1 METQEQETETLKNI
15 IDNVFSINI
24 MKNSRTRNI
33 VDARLIYAK
42 ILRDRGHTFSA
53 IGRSLKK
60 DHTTILYYISQI
72 DHLIKHDVSLAEKY
86 IMCKNIFLKD
96 KPFIS
101 DKLKETDL
109 IVKIEKLTK
118 ENETLILERKNVSDM
133 IDSFRRIESIMKIV
147 ERQTRNGDEK
157 LIEKKIIKM
166 FNGLY
171 QQE

>member
-1 METQEQETETLKNI
+1 
-15 IDNVFSINI
+15 
-24 MKNSRTRNI
+24 
-33 VDARLIYAK
+33 
-42 ILRDRGHTFSA
+42 
-53 IGRSLKK
+53 
-60 DHTTILYYISQI
+60 
-72 DHLIKHDVSLAEKY
+72 
-86 IMCKNIFLKD
+86 MCKNIFLKD

-157 LIEKKIIKM
+157 LIEKKLLKCLTGFINKNNMHNYERTKI
-166 FNGLY
+166 N
-171 QQE
+171 